1 MQMKLVAYASLN
13 YVFRFDFYRGN
24 SYTITYFTSVASC
37 SGQVGE
43 GRREKGR
50 MKEGGRGVLG
60 GGGSCV
66 SLSGDVAYY
75 RIFFFFLTACGFR
88 FFSLFLSFSF
98 TLTFSFR
105 LFFLYV
111 LFSATG
117 N

>member
-60 GGGSCV
+60 GGGPV
-66 SLSGDVAYY
+66 Y
-75 RIFFFFLTACGFR
+75 R
-88 FFSLFLSFSF
+88 
-98 TLTFSFR
+98 
-105 LFFLYV
+105 
-111 LFSATG
+111 
-117 N
+117 